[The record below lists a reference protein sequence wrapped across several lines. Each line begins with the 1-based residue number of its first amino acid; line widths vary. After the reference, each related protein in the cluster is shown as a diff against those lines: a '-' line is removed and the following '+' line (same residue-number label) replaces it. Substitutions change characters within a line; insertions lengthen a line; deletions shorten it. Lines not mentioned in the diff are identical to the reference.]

1 MAEDQVIEVEKIDEE
16 EEKEEEGVFQYNY
29 TPSYNRDTRK
39 ERRDTQFDGQNNN
52 KEKEIDTDILNVDSD
67 DTLITKAEQHQNY
80 INAIASGT
88 GNIDTKQRSN
98 IFGIE
103 YAPEELRGKAHWR
116 NSAGDFLR
124 MVDRAG
130 IGFAQN
136 LFNTGQDLGRMDMP
150 AYFSEML
157 TGDYVSAMKIGLNA
171 TKEGLKSKSFR
182 EFFNELGFGKDSVN
196 KMSLFDA
203 AGGALGSGK
212 INNFKMF
219 DALTAEERMDGVDY
233 GLFGLPSLT
242 EMSGGYPER
251 DTGRWFADGVT
262 NFLGDGLP
270 FFTIVA
276 AAMSEPTPSA
286 EVILAKK
293 TLAKLKASSPQ
304 FRAFYNVVSNNI
316 LKGNAG
322 TVTKKLLK
330 FAAKHSIEGAGASAV
345 AEAMVGNPYQD
356 YGMDAI
362 LPDWL
367 DYEKRA
373 DDSFFEAKIKSM
385 IVSEFLLGPLFGMGI
400 GGIGIGTKPIREP
413 VINAFSSYFK
423 EGNKDAFRNLM
434 PDLMGGIQK
443 KANQFRGPNRNKLR
457 YNYHLQEFKKYV
469 DNAEGDMVE
478 GFVDYIFDTSVAKK
492 ITEKLGFTFDEIDK
506 ANLELNQIKA
516 KDTEVTNVNV
526 SDVQV
531 EQDQKQIKELTK
543 KVKELEENLEKE
555 KNSFQ
560 KAFEKAAKSEDK
572 LLEKVIINENIR
584 PTQEINSQTKLGVG
598 DGIKGKTPMQISS
611 MRPDDIVIRP
621 DVFQVKESGRANP
634 RGVSGSLADE
644 TQYDPKFAGLIS
656 VWTDTSGELGQA
668 GRVYVI
674 DGHNRIDLAKRSNV
688 EEVNVQM
695 IRAQNVEDAKAEAA
709 IININQLNFTQ
720 QGAIAP
726 IDAAKVI
733 KARGIRPLMEMG
745 MNPRNKMVIQ
755 GLQLARLP
763 DFMFTKLIGGQI
775 GLEKALAYGSEKI
788 SPTAIGDVF
797 KTIDKS
803 NPSIDTIK
811 EAIQMAREATESVPQ
826 EGDGF
831 LPTMGAYFKSTNTQQ
846 LLKIRAQIRT
856 QLRKKLTTLK
866 NVGTI
871 DKKTGVETVAGN
883 KINLEGTQNAVL
895 EASKAVDLFNA
906 VAASGGETT
915 QIIKELA
922 DQIKIKGNTP
932 AKLVAQNL
940 DRIQDAMQ
948 MEGSPLFKGSE
959 VIEIA
964 QEIDRQKVEIAEGMV
979 DGSKKVPLNRDEIA
993 EVQKTADFKKN
1004 FEPLEL
1010 DQQGDILDQLQTKGK
1025 VTNNPSNIQGKA
1037 LPPLVSNPKARV
1049 FPYLFEETMGIK
1061 PRDRVIAETL
1071 QKKETV
1077 AKLSNYELEDAV
1089 KRTEKYRL
1097 TSKQIKN
1104 IQAKTSKYEKANAI
1118 AEELDKQLMEMME
1131 GKGVQGKLFKTDP
1144 DGKGEAAFE
1153 KLLDARDRAREE
1165 AAKFVDD
1172 RLELHNGHINAKN
1185 ELENRKRSPEKYNE
1199 KEEEIAKEV
1208 KAEQKQKE
1216 EELKE
1221 TIQYHKENSEN
1232 ERLGRYRTKKGYVLT
1247 EPHHIDNFTFATYG
1261 AQLEGMVDG
1270 KGGSY
1275 SKFYFGKPAPR
1286 YNNEV
1291 INFVNDLDI
1300 AIYTVAKQ
1308 IANGTSRK
1316 SKSHYKYVD
1325 LLEDLGL
1332 TNNQIMTRY
1341 KEIIEDLKAG
1351 NFTIEPPEQYYSSK
1365 LLRII
1370 SELDEGMQ
1378 DIAGRYEYNI
1388 DPEDIIAGRVNK
1400 AKKELDDKIYKEYQD
1415 INNPKKPDEFGAEQK
1430 DYMIEDEGG
1439 DLADDEV
1446 YFAFTDYARN
1456 QIVGLMQ
1463 EIEKISGIDFK
1474 LVAEP
1479 ITAVHGAKSSK
1490 QYGVP
1495 VGTKIQARG
1504 FYKSGQDPLKDLIVL
1519 SMIHGQDF
1527 ASFSALSQ
1535 TAYHEAFHRLFQR
1548 YFTKMEHRLLR
1559 SAESTLRQLAALTK
1573 PKMHDKIF
1581 GLNGKKKLGFEEI
1594 VAVAASGY
1602 KEARLIYEGKAGK
1615 WEKVLE
1621 KFSDMVTRTK
1631 NFLTGKGFR
1640 TWKDLFDDSFSGK
1653 IQARGMTPEGAKFRT
1668 SSIEET
1674 SFEMD
1679 GEELSN
1685 LFQDN
1690 LEALNDGTISI
1701 EQMMSNVRRP
1711 LINRKWQRSDVRT
1724 NYYIPTSN
1732 KNFIAA
1738 NKTINQ
1744 AMDKIFD
1751 SVTKPNP
1758 EFPELPSI
1766 QLEEITKLAGQLIT
1780 DVDGNADEV
1789 LKIFAKAQ
1797 TGDVI
1802 AQKDFVSFMA
1812 VKFLRDG
1819 NNDMFSLAAQNYSK
1833 NPTAKN
1839 AQLLVYTFEDAAKL
1853 NDAYSKWGRVTG
1865 QRFRLMGRDVRLG
1878 GQKIQINVM
1887 APDTPIKMVGDAKS
1901 IDNAMEKGLK
1911 KTDQGLGDGAY
1922 FTSGTPSV
1930 DATTDS
1936 SLAGSLKTTDIIDLV
1951 DAGIT
1956 VKEILREMKVNVNYK
1971 NTLNAYQKEAIEKF
1985 IRKHGVDGIRIRG
1998 VDVGMDNDIIYIP
2011 SIERANQVIGSKA
2024 QVIPEAQQPIGLNQ
2038 ETFENA
2044 LAQGQ
2049 NILQKVMNEEAYE
2062 SIAAGK
2068 PNAEAKKILEALQ
2081 MVNPYITDPEHGAK
2095 ILRQLNKSLDE
2106 LGSGGVRGEAVVD
2119 FFRNSIFL
2127 GIPTFTR
2134 VMIGTSFR
2142 ARLVPLQKKIG
2153 AEVTARISG
2162 GLNNTEQTM
2171 AEVRSMLQGLNA
2183 TLMADAQ
2190 VFNAWYLARMA
2201 FKHDMNFGNIGK
2213 GQFDQTIAGS
2223 RKVKRFAVE
2232 EQTDLPLN
2240 YKPANRKITE
2250 QPKGDEWWLDPNSST
2265 LKLFTHRVGS
2275 VLGNLSSRT
2284 FSALDTLIST
2294 GTVIAQENIRH
2305 CENILLDRFLQGID
2319 ISDPKVIHEAMKEAQ
2334 ELTRKSMIDVQM
2346 ANGDVVKGGYFDS
2359 EYMRDTA
2366 NYLAFTDDISVS
2378 KKKRTR
2384 EYAERRAK
2392 EQGITDP
2399 MEMIEFID
2407 NYLALD
2413 APLTG
2418 RRQTKEA
2425 NELLPRG
2432 AQERTPLGTFKYRN
2446 KVSSLQT
2453 SPTNLVSQ
2461 GIRMGTSLVPPL
2473 GLVFPVNRTPLNIVK
2488 GLLRML
2494 PVGNNFVDSYWR
2506 DINSEDLFTRENAIG
2521 EIVMGSMIIS
2531 TGTAL
2536 IGSGAIEVTGGYG
2549 FNPDR
2554 KQLMIDQ
2561 RKPSWS
2567 IRFNKGNGNFSEW
2580 FSLEAF
2586 DTLGTLLSIPATYKD
2601 ILETMPIEQFTS
2613 LDYTDAL
2620 AITSDDKT
2628 AVDEKLQ
2635 KIQDVQ
2641 ILVAAHVLRHLNAAS
2656 GTIKST
2662 ITGQLDKNIF
2672 KPLNDIN
2679 MLIREFGSNDANP
2692 INNIMKGKRSALGNF
2707 MSKKLQGFQPQFI
2720 RNFRTGMDN
2729 RRKVVPHSETPIWG
2743 FVENTWNGIMKDS
2756 PLFTHMY
2763 EVEIDEITGR
2773 PKTYALP
2780 FQYESIKSPLLR
2792 GAIAMLNP
2800 MTTFRPTIQKDFGIE
2815 GTIYSELNR
2824 LHGKG
2829 AYPRFIH
2836 RNFLSNAADGQLD
2849 DVEFNIVKKIFATE
2863 VKLDYHKIGKKMTF
2877 PEALYYLI
2885 TQDNEYVLGRDI
2897 DPNRVS
2903 TSIAQ
2908 GFNYPEKI
2916 STQRTLD
2923 KLKMIIDLANAYK
2936 KETKD
2941 IYIRKYLKSEKAQ
2954 KLSLMELEDRNIA
2967 KADKDSLPIYG
2978 ASVSLNEWREIINS

>member
-1 MAEDQVIEVEKIDEE
+1 MTEDQVVEVEKIDEDE
-16 EEKEEEGVFQYNY
+16 DKEEETIFQYNY
-29 TPSYNRDTRK
+29 VPKYDRDSRQERK
-39 ERRDTQFDGQNNN
+39 NLEKDNNN
-52 KEKEIDTDILNVDSD
+52 NEKEIDTDVLNVESD

-88 GNIDTKQRSN
+88 GEIDTKQRSN

-150 AYFSEML
+150 AYLSEML
-157 TGDYVSAMKIGLNA
+157 TGDYISAMKIGFNA
-171 TKEGLKSKSFR
+171 TKEGIKSKSFR
-182 EFFNELGFGKDSVN
+182 EFFDELGFGKDSLN

-203 AGGALGSGK
+203 AGGALGSGE

-219 DALTAEERMDGVDY
+219 DAISAEDRMNGVDY

-242 EMSGGYPER
+242 ELSGGYPER

-262 NFLGDGLP
+262 NFLGDGIP

-276 AAMSEPTPSA
+276 AAMAEPTPSA
-286 EVILAKK
+286 EVVLAKK
-293 TLAKLKASSPQ
+293 TLVKLKASSPQ

-316 LKGNAG
+316 LKGKAG
-322 TVTKKLLK
+322 TVTKKLIK
-330 FAAKHSIEGAGASAV
+330 FAARHSIEGAGASAI
-345 AEAMVGNPYQD
+345 AEAMIGNPYQD

-400 GGIGIGTKPIREP
+400 GGIGVGTKPIREP
-413 VINAFSSYFK
+413 VINAFSAYFK
-423 EGNKDAFRNLM
+423 DGNTDAFRNAM

-443 KANQFRGPNRNKLR
+443 KANQFTGPNRNKLR

-469 DNAEGDMVE
+469 DDAEGDMVE
-478 GFVDYIFDTSVAKK
+478 GFVNYIFDTSVAKK
-492 ITEKLGFTFDEIDK
+492 ITEKLGFTFNELDK
-506 ANLELNQIKA
+506 ANLELNEIKA
-516 KDTEVTNVNV
+516 KDTQVTNIKV
-526 SDVQV
+526 SDIQI
-531 EQDQKQIKELTK
+531 EQDQKQIKELTQ

-555 KNSFQ
+555 KKSFTKAFQ
-560 KAFEKAAKSEDK
+560 KAAESEEK
-572 LLEKVIINENIR
+572 LMEKVIINENIR

-656 VWTDTSGELGQA
+656 VWTDEMGELGPA

-688 EEVNVQM
+688 DTVNVQM

-733 KARGIRPLMEMG
+733 KARGIRPLIEMG

-831 LPTMGAYFKSTNTQQ
+831 LPMMGEYFKSTNTQQ
-846 LLKIRAQIRT
+846 LLKIRSQIRT

-883 KINLEGTQNAVL
+883 KINLENTQNAVL

-959 VIEIA
+959 VIEVA
-964 QEIDRQKVEIAEGMV
+964 QEVDRQKVKIAEGMV
-979 DGSKKVPLNRDEIA
+979 DKGNTGLNSDDIA
-993 EVQKTADFKKN
+993 GIVNEADFKKD

-1010 DQQGDILDQLQTKGK
+1010 DQQGSILDQLKTKGK
-1025 VTNNPSNIQGKA
+1025 VTNNPSNIEGKA
-1037 LPPLVSNPKARV
+1037 LPPLITNPKARV
-1049 FPYLFEETMGIK
+1049 FPEFFEGSDQNLLRLAIDQAGK
-1061 PRDRVIAETL
+1061 V
-1071 QKKETV
+1071 KE
-1077 AKLSNYELEDAV
+1077 LSNFELQDAV
-1089 KRTEKYRL
+1089 KRTERFKL
-1097 TSKQIKN
+1097 TPKQIKN
-1104 IQAKTSKYEKANAI
+1104 IQTKKAKFEKAEAVYQ
-1118 AEELDKQLMEMME
+1118 ELDKQIQEMLE
-1131 GKGVQGKLFKTDP
+1131 YKGKQGKLFQDLVETNP
-1144 DGKGEAAFE
+1144 DKAELEVDKLIAAREAADKE
-1153 KLLDARDRAREE
+1153 RA
-1165 AAKFVDD
+1165 KYVDD
-1172 RLELHNGHINAKN
+1172 RLTMHSDHMKLVNELKNRELNPRVENARENNLAKKN
-1185 ELENRKRSPEKYNE
+1185 ERKKL
-1199 KEEEIAKEV
+1199 KEEQEF
-1208 KAEQKQKE
+1208 KAGIDFKKDRGDY
-1216 EELKE
+1216 K
-1221 TIQYHKENSEN
+1221 
-1232 ERLGRYRTKKGYVLT
+1232 TKKGYNLD
-1247 EPHHIDNFTFATYG
+1247 EAHKIDNFTFAQYG
-1261 AQLEGMVDG
+1261 AELEGMVDNQG
-1270 KGGSY
+1270 KSY
-1275 SKFYFGKPAPR
+1275 SRFYFGKPSPR
-1286 YNNEV
+1286 FNNE
-1291 INFVNDLDI
+1291 IIDFVSDLDI

-1308 IANGTSRK
+1308 IANGSSRK
-1316 SKSHYKYVD
+1316 SKSHYKYVE

-1341 KEIIEDLKAG
+1341 KEIIEELKG
-1351 NFTIEPPEQYYSSK
+1351 GQLTIEPPENYFSSK
-1365 LLRII
+1365 LLKVFKD
-1370 SELDEGMQ
+1370 LDEGMQ

-1439 DLADDEV
+1439 SLADDEI
-1446 YFAFTDYARN
+1446 YFAFTDYARS

-1474 LVAEP
+1474 LVVDP
-1479 ITAVHGAKSSK
+1479 IVAVHGAKSAK

-1495 VGTKIQARG
+1495 VGTKTQARG
-1504 FYKSGQDPLKDLIVL
+1504 FYKSGQDPVKDLIVL
-1519 SMIHGQDF
+1519 SMVHGQDF
-1527 ASFSALSQ
+1527 ASFGALSQ

-1548 YFTKMEHRLLR
+1548 YFTKQEHRLLR

-1602 KEARLIYEGKAGK
+1602 KEARAIYEGKAGK

-1621 KFSDMVTRTK
+1621 KFSDIVTRVK

-1653 IQARGMTPEGAKFRT
+1653 IQARGMTPEGAKFKT
-1668 SSIEET
+1668 APIEET
-1674 SFEMD
+1674 MFEMD
-1679 GEELSN
+1679 AQELSN

-1690 LEALNDGTISI
+1690 LEALNDGTVSI

-1732 KNFIAA
+1732 KEFITA

-1751 SVTKPNP
+1751 GVLKPNP
-1758 EFPELPSI
+1758 EFPELPAI

-1780 DVDGNADEV
+1780 EVDGNADEV

-1797 TGDVI
+1797 AGDVI

-1819 NNDMFSLAAQNYSK
+1819 NNDMFSMAAQNYSK

-1853 NDAYSKWGRVTG
+1853 NDAYAKWGRVTG
-1865 QRFRLMGRDVRLG
+1865 QRFRLMGREVNLTG
-1878 GQKIQINVM
+1878 EKIQINVM
-1887 APDTPIKMVGDAKS
+1887 APDSSIKMVGDAKS
-1901 IDNAMEKGLK
+1901 IDNAMENGLK

-1922 FTSGTPSV
+1922 FTSGTPNI

-1936 SLAGSLKTTDIIDLV
+1936 SLNGSLKNTDIIDLV
-1951 DAGIT
+1951 DAGIS
-1956 VKEILREMKVNVNYK
+1956 VKEVLREMKVNVNYK

-2068 PNAEAKKILEALQ
+2068 PNAEAKKILEALRDI
-2081 MVNPYITDPEHGAK
+2081 NPYITDPEHGAK

-2106 LGSGGVRGEAVVD
+2106 LGNGGVRGEAVVD

-2153 AEVTARISG
+2153 AEVTARVRG

-2171 AEVRSMLQGLNA
+2171 AQVRSMLQGLNA
-2183 TLMADAQ
+2183 TMMADAQ
-2190 VFNAWYLARMA
+2190 VGNAFYLARMA
-2201 FKHDMNFGNIGK
+2201 FKHDMNFGNIGR
-2213 GQFDQTIAGS
+2213 GQFDQTVAGS

-2240 YKPANRKITE
+2240 YRPARKITE

-2265 LKLFTHRVGS
+2265 LKLFTHRVAS
-2275 VLGNLSSRT
+2275 VLGNFSSRT
-2284 FSALDTLIST
+2284 FSFLDTLIST

-2319 ISDPKVIHEAMKEAQ
+2319 ISDPKVIHDAMKQAQ
-2334 ELTRKSMIDVQM
+2334 ELTRKSMVDVQM
-2346 ANGDVVKGGYFDS
+2346 ANGDVVRGGYFDS

-2366 NYLAFTDDISVS
+2366 NYLAFTDDINVS

-2384 EYAERRAK
+2384 EYAVRRAK

-2399 MEMIEFID
+2399 VEMIEFVD

-2413 APLTG
+2413 APVTG
-2418 RRQTKEA
+2418 RRQTREA
-2425 NELLPRG
+2425 NQLLPAG
-2432 AQERTPLGTFKYRN
+2432 AQEKTPLGTFGRKN
-2446 KVSSLQT
+2446 KVSSLQST
-2453 SPTNLVSQ
+2453 PINLFSEGIRTGTNLF
-2461 GIRMGTSLVPPL
+2461 PPL
-2473 GLVFPVNRTPLNIVK
+2473 GLVFPVNRTPLNILK

-2521 EIVMGSMIIS
+2521 EIVMGSMIVS
-2531 TGTAL
+2531 AGTAL

-2549 FNPDR
+2549 FNPNR

-2561 RKPSWS
+2561 RKPAWS
-2567 IRFNKGNGNFSEW
+2567 IRFNIGNGNFSEW
-2580 FSLEAF
+2580 YSLEAF
-2586 DTLGTLLSIPATYKD
+2586 DNLGTLLSIPATYKD
-2601 ILETMPIEQFTS
+2601 ILETMPVEQYTS

-2620 AITSDDKT
+2620 AITSDDT
-2628 AVDEKLQ
+2628 QNVDENLQ
-2635 KIQDVQ
+2635 RIQDVQ
-2641 ILVAAHVLRHLNAAS
+2641 ILVAAHVLRHLNAAA
-2656 GTIKST
+2656 GTVMT
-2662 ITGQLDKNIF
+2662 TVTGQLDKNIF

-2679 MLIREFGSNDANP
+2679 MLIREFGGNEANP

-2707 MSKKLQGFQPQFI
+2707 AAKKFAGFQPQFI

-2763 EVEIDEITGR
+2763 EVEIDEIMGR

-2780 FQYESIKSPLLR
+2780 FQYESIKNPLLR

-2800 MTTFRPTIQKDFGIE
+2800 MTTFRPTIQKDFSVE
-2815 GTIYSELNR
+2815 GTIYTELNR

-2836 RNFLSNAADGQLD
+2836 RNFLSNAAEGQLD
-2849 DVEFNIVKKIFATE
+2849 DVQFNIVKKIFATE

-2877 PEALYYLI
+2877 SEALYYLI

-2897 DPNRVS
+2897 DPNKVS

-2908 GFNYPEKI
+2908 GFDYPEKI

-2936 KETKD
+2936 KETKQ
-2941 IYIRKYLKSEKAQ
+2941 IYIKKYLKNNEKAQ
-2954 KLSLMELEDRNIA
+2954 ELSLRELEDRNIA

-2978 ASVSLNEWREIINS
+2978 TSVSLNEWREIINS